1 MSDQS
6 NDSNIKTGNPII
18 TPSEMRFGFRMI
30 NISCICLM
38 IIFVLTILFKLC
50 TLQGDEFKS
59 FLIALPGILGSFFA
73 GIAGI
78 LAFVYGFKAFQ
89 KKYE

>member
-1 MSDQS
+1 
-6 NDSNIKTGNPII
+6 
-18 TPSEMRFGFRMI
+18 
-30 NISCICLM
+30 M